1 MALIVEEKKSVN
13 WTAIAVVIVIVAVLG
28 FGGYYIFFQKPELID
43 IVAPREL
50 QTINVIS
57 QVDFDPAAIVNSPTF
72 RLLRQ
77 YGQTIAPPQAGRDN
91 PFAP

>member
-1 MALIVEEKKSVN
+1 MALIIEQKKSVN
-13 WTAIAVVIVIVAVLG
+13 WTVIAAVIVIVIILG
-28 FGGYYIFFQKPELID
+28 FGGYYIFFQKPELIE

-57 QVDFDPAAIVNSPTF
+57 QVDFDPMEIVNSPTF
-72 RLLRQ
+72 RLLRS
-77 YGQTIAPPQAGRDN
+77 YGQLITPSQAGRDN